1 MESNETY
8 IPITLWI
15 AERGYRI
22 KIKKSDEEVV
32 RMAAKG
38 ADQRLAELRRHFD
51 GKDDQDYLA
60 MCLLMYAT
68 DQVTEPL
75 ELTPLQQDKIKS
87 FIADIDE
94 VLS

>member
-1 MESNETY
+1 MESNENY
-8 IPITLWI
+8 IPVTLWI
-15 AERGYRI
+15 AERSYRI

-32 RMAAKG
+32 RMAVKA
-38 ADQRLAELRRHFD
+38 ADQRLAELRRHFN

-68 DQVTEPL
+68 DQVTEPQ

-87 FIADIDE
+87 LMASIDQ
-94 VLS
+94 VLP